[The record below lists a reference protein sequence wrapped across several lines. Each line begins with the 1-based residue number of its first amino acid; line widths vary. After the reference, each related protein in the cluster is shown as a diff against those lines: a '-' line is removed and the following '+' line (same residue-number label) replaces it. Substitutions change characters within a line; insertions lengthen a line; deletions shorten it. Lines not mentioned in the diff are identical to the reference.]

1 MSLGFHL
8 SSCSVSSC
16 TLRYYYY
23 LILYKNLS
31 PYFHIENI
39 FLWSY
44 VIFYIMCYANFN
56 STLNITHDVL
66 IDSGF
71 NCCSLTSFCL
81 LYFSFLKG
89 KKKVYIPFF
98 IIVARSSKLTSLNL
112 FFFTQEL
119 FWLYPPRI
127 CQKVVRRWIRDTII
141 SFPDLSNNFQCYTFL
156 RSVFWFFILQIQQ
169 FSMRDALIAYC
180 VVVKVPTQV
189 ENTSTGMS
197 HFTCLNLYFHITYS
211 L

>member
-1 MSLGFHL
+1 
-8 SSCSVSSC
+8 
-16 TLRYYYY
+16 
-23 LILYKNLS
+23 
-31 PYFHIENI
+31 
-39 FLWSY
+39 
-44 VIFYIMCYANFN
+44 MCYANFN
-56 STLNITHDVL
+56 STLNIIHDVL

-81 LYFSFLKG
+81 FYFSFLKG
-89 KKKVYIPFF
+89 KKKGVHFF
-98 IIVARSSKLTSLNL
+98 LHNSCQIQQTNFIEFI

-169 FSMRDALIAYC
+169 FSLRDALIAYC

-189 ENTSTGMS
+189 ENISTGMS